1 MPLAQMGEGDLMQGC
16 GLFLLFHA
24 EEVGPVGDIDPT
36 ITAQN
41 QGVPVW
47 PTIRSGAYLSVGVT
61 TCVVLQILGW
71 GNCISLPA

>member
-1 MPLAQMGEGDLMQGC
+1 MQGS
-16 GLFLLFHA
+16 GLFLLYHA

-41 QGVPVW
+41 QGGAVRPA
-47 PTIRSGAYLSVGVT
+47 IRSGAYLSVGVT
-61 TCVVLQILGW
+61 TCVVLQVLGW